1 MAVHHSSSKTSTWGP
16 QQAIQW
22 VVSKSRSECDLGLL
36 SLLLAVQSRYFVLE
50 LKTWGSPLSNRQPR
64 LCFHRELFNVNEP
77 QGVTV
82 PTSTN
87 SQRFGA
93 ARETLPSPVNMHTF
107 FKNTFLSMNSCMWT
121 RKIFLFSF
129 APPPSEGEWGT
140 LQIRF
145 QNILISSPSDFILR

>member
-22 VVSKSRSECDLGLL
+22 VVSKSRSKCDLGLL
-36 SLLLAVQSRYFVLE
+36 SLLLAVQSRYFVLQ
-50 LKTWGSPLSNRQPR
+50 LKTWGSPLSNWQPR
-64 LCFHRELFNVNEP
+64 LFFHRELFNVNEP

-82 PTSTN
+82 PTLTN

-93 ARETLPSPVNMHTF
+93 ARETLPSPMNMHTF
-107 FKNTFLSMNSCMWT
+107 FKNTFLLE
-121 RKIFLFSF
+121 KHSF
-129 APPPSEGEWGT
+129 FYCPSTIEGEWGT

-145 QNILISSPSDFILR
+145 QNILISSLSDFILR